1 MFTWLAATSGC
12 ERQQRCA
19 LLALPVSSG
28 VTGTGAYTSLHTS
41 LSTQHCF
48 HVFICDITEL
58 TCVAQTL
65 IICVLFSFL
74 ALFCI
79 LLANSLSAHCSV

>member
-12 ERQQRCA
+12 ERHQRCA

-58 TCVAQTL
+58 TCLTQA
-65 IICVLFSFL
+65 IIIRVLFSFL
-74 ALFCI
+74 TLFFI